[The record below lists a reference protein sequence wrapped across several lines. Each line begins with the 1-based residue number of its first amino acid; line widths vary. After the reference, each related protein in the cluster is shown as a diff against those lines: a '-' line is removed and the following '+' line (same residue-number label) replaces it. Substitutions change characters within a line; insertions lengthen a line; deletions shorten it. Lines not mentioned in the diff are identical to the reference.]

1 MEGLCSA
8 EVRTPDPP
16 LLQQIQEDVSSFFSP
31 PLFFE
36 AKQRELFL
44 PLGCI
49 TEQQEEQQALC
60 ATVCRLQSGGQIEGW
75 MDRERGERESGEGGR
90 EREHSLFSVYSW
102 MYSPVAAA
110 ASCSGTAASMMPADT
125 ETCEAEEE
133 HLYCMNTFK
142 YSSKA
147 GK

>member
-75 MDRERGERESGEGGR
+75 MDRERGEREREWGGGERKGALSVLCLQLDVFPSYCCCIMLR
-90 EREHSLFSVYSW
+90 HSCFHDACRHRN
-102 MYSPVAAA
+102 M
-110 ASCSGTAASMMPADT
+110 
-125 ETCEAEEE
+125 
-133 HLYCMNTFK
+133 
-142 YSSKA
+142 
-147 GK
+147 